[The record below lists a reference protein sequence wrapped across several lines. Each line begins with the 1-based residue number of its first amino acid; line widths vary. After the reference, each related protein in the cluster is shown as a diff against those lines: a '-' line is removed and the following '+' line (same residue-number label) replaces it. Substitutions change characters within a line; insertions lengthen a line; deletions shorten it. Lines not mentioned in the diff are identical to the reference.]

1 MGVLRLGFLRAP
13 TCRLR
18 VREDAIEFTV
28 TAPDRPDLRTARRMM
43 RLARQCG
50 RTVLRGDRSIDA
62 EGSRVGTHNFQ
73 DHADAFCR
81 ERERRSADEERLN
94 DVFLQD
100 VCDRAA
106 SHIDTR
112 TSVTA
117 SMTVSQF
124 RHSQ

>member
-1 MGVLRLGFLRAP
+1 MQKA
-13 TCRLR
+13 
-18 VREDAIEFTV
+18 
-28 TAPDRPDLRTARRMM
+28 
-43 RLARQCG
+43 
-50 RTVLRGDRSIDA
+50 A
-62 EGSRVGTHNFQ
+62 ELGTHDFQ
-73 DHADAFCR
+73 DHADTFRR
-81 ERERRSADEERLN
+81 ERERRGAHEERLN